1 MTEDQVMT
9 YLDHLNTLITTLETL
24 PFPVIASVAG
34 AAMGGGLEL
43 ILGCDVR
50 ICSPEA
56 VFGLPETRLGVIP
69 GAGTGCPEK
78 LCPLSVNLKFL
89 LG

>member
-1 MTEDQVMT
+1 MTDAEVMT
-9 YLDHLNTLITTLETL
+9 YLTKLNTLVTTLETL
-24 PFPVIASVAG
+24 PCPVIASVAG

-43 ILGCDVR
+43 VLGCDIR

-69 GAGTGCPEK
+69 GAGTTGCHKNMEQCFK
-78 LCPLSVNLKFL
+78 Y
-89 LG
+89 